1 MILNLMS
8 TYNIHHMD
16 AVFLLI
22 TLNMYFTCWETE
34 LTKETV
40 EQCLVPSL
48 VNLDQTSSI
57 VFVL

>member
-1 MILNLMS
+1 
-8 TYNIHHMD
+8 MD